1 MHDNVIAER
10 IICPPPSPCP
20 PLIFKKSIFL
30 LVWTLYD
37 SFLKKKFPIFCMNGL
52 LIGRFQPFHL
62 GHLEALQFALSK
74 VDKLWVGLGSSNK
87 PIEKNN
93 PFSAEE
99 RKQMILSS
107 IDDSMKNKIT
117 IYFIP
122 DVDNHVKWIEKIDT
136 IVPNFD
142 IIFSNDPLTD
152 HLYSKRTVQVISIPF
167 LKRDQLSG
175 TRIRDLIKSDQKW
188 DDLVPSETKIF
199 LENLDVQNRLE
210 IL

>member
-1 MHDNVIAER
+1 
-10 IICPPPSPCP
+10 
-20 PLIFKKSIFL
+20 
-30 LVWTLYD
+30 
-37 SFLKKKFPIFCMNGL
+37 MNGL

-87 PIEKNN
+87 SIEKSN

-99 RKQMILSS
+99 RKEMILSS

-136 IVPNFD
+136 IVPKFD
-142 IIFSNDPLTD
+142 IVFSNDPLTD
-152 HLYSKRTVQVISIPF
+152 HLYSKKTVQVISIPF
-167 LKRDQLSG
+167 LNRDTLSG
-175 TRIRDLIKSDQKW
+175 TNIRNLIINDQKW
-188 DDLVPSETKIF
+188 ENFVPEGTKNF
-199 LENLDVQNRLE
+199 LINHSAKAHLKNL
-210 IL
+210 

>member
-1 MHDNVIAER
+1 
-10 IICPPPSPCP
+10 
-20 PLIFKKSIFL
+20 
-30 LVWTLYD
+30 
-37 SFLKKKFPIFCMNGL
+37 MNGL

-74 VDKLWVGLGSSNK
+74 VDKLWLGLGSSNK
-87 PIEKNN
+87 SIEQNN

-99 RKQMILSS
+99 RKKMILSS

-136 IVPNFD
+136 IVPKFD
-142 IIFSNDPLTD
+142 IVFSNDPLTD

-167 LKRDQLSG
+167 LNRDTLSG
-175 TRIRDLIKSDQKW
+175 TNIRNLIISDQEW
-188 DDLVPSETKIF
+188 ENFVPEGTKNF
-199 LENLDVQNRLE
+199 LINHSAKAHLKNL
-210 IL
+210 

>member
-1 MHDNVIAER
+1 
-10 IICPPPSPCP
+10 
-20 PLIFKKSIFL
+20 
-30 LVWTLYD
+30 
-37 SFLKKKFPIFCMNGL
+37 MNGL

-74 VDKLWVGLGSSNK
+74 VDKLWLGLGSSNK
-87 PIEKNN
+87 PIERNN

-136 IVPNFD
+136 IVPNFE
-142 IIFSNDPLTD
+142 IIFSNDALTD
-152 HLYSKRTVQVISIPF
+152 HLYSKRPAQVISIPF
-167 LKRDQLSG
+167 LKRDQFSG

-188 DDLVPSETKIF
+188 DDLVPSGTKLF
-199 LENLDVQNRLE
+199 LENLDLKNRLE